1 MPQTDAP
8 RIPARIEL
16 HKGCSMNAID
26 TNTLRRFSAVTEE
39 HWQLHAVPGVTPAQ
53 ADTGSSER
61 GKDSDIPQVAV
72 LGYN

>member
-1 MPQTDAP
+1 
-8 RIPARIEL
+8 
-16 HKGCSMNAID
+16 MNAID
-26 TNTLRRFSAVTEE
+26 TNTLRRLSAVTEE